1 MAITQGPGGQEPPAS
16 EIKQKAGRRPGDRAG
31 VARQAARPELRH
43 DSSELDTDPDRDESR
58 LRAGQAGSP
67 DRAPAGPRWGR
78 IALVGGI
85 GVSLA
90 IIVLAGS
97 LWYVAQRTIDDIP
110 TAPLDTGILAA
121 AGADDPQNILLI
133 GSDDRG
139 PDNRDTAAAGKRSD
153 TLLVIRLDPA
163 RANARVLSLPRD
175 TRVEIPRRG
184 TDKLNAAFAHG
195 GPQLAIETI
204 RGLTGIPIHHYV
216 EINFDGLV
224 GLVDALGGV
233 EICVDEPMR
242 DPKVNIWFGAVGCY
256 QVNGAK
262 ALVFARSR
270 TMQILR
276 NGKWEEDGT
285 ADLGRIHRQQL
296 LMKAILKRA
305 VGIKSVSNWREVTDA
320 VKKGI
325 IIDDGLG
332 LTQFLGL
339 YERFGDVNADSLD
352 TTTLPG
358 HSSTINGVS
367 YWIPDPVKTRPLYES
382 FGAPPSPIG
391 Q

>member
-1 MAITQGPGGQEPPAS
+1 MTISQDPESKTLSESEPTHQVR
-16 EIKQKAGRRPGDRAG
+16 KRRPGDRAG
-31 VARQAARPELRH
+31 VARSETSRPVTGQSHYSDAATSDRPGGRN
-43 DSSELDTDPDRDESR
+43 
-58 LRAGQAGSP
+58 
-67 DRAPAGPRWGR
+67 PRWGR
-78 IALVGGI
+78 IFLVGGI
-85 GVSLA
+85 AVGLA
-90 IIVLAGS
+90 VVVLAAS
-97 LWYVAQRTIDDIP
+97 LWYVAKKTIDDIP
-110 TAPLDTGILAA
+110 TAPLDTGILAT
-121 AGADDPQNILLI
+121 AGANDPQNILLI

-139 PDNRDTAAAGKRSD
+139 PSGRGTEAAGGRSD

-163 RANARVLSLPRD
+163 QARAKVLSMPRD
-175 TRVEIPRRG
+175 TRVEIPGRG
-184 TDKLNAAFAHG
+184 VDKLNAAFAYG

-204 RGLTGIPIHHYV
+204 RKLTGIPIHHYV
-216 EINFDGLV
+216 EINFEGLI

-233 EICVDEPMR
+233 ELCIDEPMR
-242 DPKVNIWFGAVGCY
+242 DPKVNIWFGSVGCY
-256 QVNGAK
+256 QVDGAK

-276 NGKWEEDGT
+276 HGKWEEDGT

-296 LMKAILKRA
+296 LMKAIMKRA
-305 VGIKSVSNWREVTDA
+305 VSVKSVSNWREVTDA
-320 VKKGI
+320 VKKGV

-339 YERFGDVNADSLD
+339 YERFGDVSADSLD

-367 YWIPDPVKTRPLYES
+367 YWLADPEKTKPLYES
-382 FGAPPSPIG
+382 FGAPGAIS